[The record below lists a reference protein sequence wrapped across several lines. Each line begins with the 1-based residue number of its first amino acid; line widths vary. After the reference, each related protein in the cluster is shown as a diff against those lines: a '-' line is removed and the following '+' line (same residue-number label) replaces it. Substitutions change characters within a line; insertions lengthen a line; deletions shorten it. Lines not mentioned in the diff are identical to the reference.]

1 MEAPVS
7 LTLFAHI
14 TARPEDE
21 LDLAEASLLIA
32 EAAHPG
38 MDVRRYLEM
47 LDRMGLEARRALE
60 RPLGRPEVTP
70 GSGPVE
76 RVLQLVY
83 GEHGFR
89 GNAGDYYDPRNSYL
103 NHVLDRRLGI
113 PITLAVVLLEVCWR
127 AGLTAQGVSFPGHFL
142 VRTPLDDPPGRAAGP
157 PGRVLLIDPFEGR
170 LLGRDE
176 LRALH
181 TRVTGTAQDP
191 DPRLLA
197 PASKRQILVRMLN
210 NLRIIFAK
218 KQDQEQLRPV
228 IERMQVLAPSE
239 ELRRELEQL
248 GGARPW
254 PSRGHILN

>member
-1 MEAPVS
+1 MMDAPVS
-7 LTLFAHI
+7 LTLFAHV

-38 MDVRRYLEM
+38 LDVHRYLAM
-47 LDRMGLEARRALE
+47 LDRLGQDARRALE
-60 RPLGRPEVTP
+60 RPLGRAEMTP
-70 GSGPVE
+70 GSGPIE
-76 RVLQLVY
+76 QVLQLVY
-83 GEHGFR
+83 GQAGFR

-113 PITLAVVLLEVCWR
+113 PITLAVVMLEVCWR
-127 AGLTAQGVSFPGHFL
+127 AGLEAQGVSFPGHFL
-142 VRTPLDDPPGRAAGP
+142 IRSPLDATPGP
-157 PGRVLLIDPFEGR
+157 PGRVLLVDPFEGR

-176 LRALH
+176 LRALNA
-181 TRVTGTAQDP
+181 RVTGTAQDP

-218 KQDQEQLRPV
+218 RQDQDQLRTV

-248 GGARPW
+248 GGERPW
-254 PSRGHILN
+254 PSRGGHTQN